1 MMTPLCVTC
10 VLLPWPEGEG
20 TTVLYFFS
28 AQFLIG
34 REAAAGIELHSYLIG
49 QLITFILP
57 PIYFSAQQGCV
68 IELK

>member
-1 MMTPLCVTC
+1 MTPLCV
-10 VLLPWPEGEG
+10 LLPWSEGEKYEG

-34 REAAAGIELHSYLIG
+34 REAAAGIELQSYLIG

-57 PIYFSAQQGCV
+57 PVYFSAQQGCV
-68 IELK
+68 IEFK